1 MTLLFLL
8 MSFLQKYLIFNKV
21 KSKKKTKQLAEHSDT
36 CHMTIILATR
46 RLTNSKLPIL
56 THSESLRKDERKRK
70 RGKEGEWEGEKETRS
85 NKKNSN

>member
-1 MTLLFLL
+1 
-8 MSFLQKYLIFNKV
+8 
-21 KSKKKTKQLAEHSDT
+21 
-36 CHMTIILATR
+36 MTIILATR